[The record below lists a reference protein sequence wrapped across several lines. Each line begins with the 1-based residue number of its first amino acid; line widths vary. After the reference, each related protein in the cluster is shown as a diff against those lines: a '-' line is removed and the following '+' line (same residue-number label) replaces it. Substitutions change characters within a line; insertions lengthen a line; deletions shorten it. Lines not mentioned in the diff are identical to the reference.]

1 MALQT
6 HKADQSRPK
15 PHYGFR
21 LSIPCLPCLDLSE
34 DWTQGKRDTTDKVQ
48 FNQVQCLACCIILLL
63 LWIRC
68 INFAGLVYG
77 KIMENPQLPFTR
89 GSCKFLRIYN
99 TIQVWESQT
108 IVVEFSLGGH
118 GWWCHL
124 FRGITSHIPCRV
136 FGHHTDS
143 REARL
148 GTGLSTKLTG
158 KQRKQGVELQTASA
172 KL

>member
-1 MALQT
+1 MFAMPGSFRGLNPG
-6 HKADQSRPK
+6 KAWHDRQSSVQSSSMFGVLYYIIIIVDQMYQLCWIGLREN
-15 PHYGFR
+15 H
-21 LSIPCLPCLDLSE
+21 
-34 DWTQGKRDTTDKVQ
+34 GKST
-48 FNQVQCLACCIILLL
+48 API
-63 LWIRC
+63 
-68 INFAGLVYG
+68 Y
-77 KIMENPQLPFTR
+77 R

-148 GTGLSTKLTG
+148 GTDLSTKLTG